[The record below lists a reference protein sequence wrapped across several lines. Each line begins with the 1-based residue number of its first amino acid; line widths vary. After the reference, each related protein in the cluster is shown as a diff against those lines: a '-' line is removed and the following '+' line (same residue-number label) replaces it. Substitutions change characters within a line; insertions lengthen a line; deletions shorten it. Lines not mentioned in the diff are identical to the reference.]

1 MIRHILLIKFK
12 TSATA
17 SDINILKA
25 SFESIPSNV
34 EGVSSVEWGLNNSL
48 EGKNKAY
55 THAVLMNFADEV
67 GRQNYLP
74 HPEHEQLK
82 LIFGPIL
89 EDLVVF
95 DYTID

>member
-12 TSATA
+12 TLAKA
-17 SDINILKA
+17 SEINRLKA
-25 SFESIPSNV
+25 CFESMPSHV
-34 EGVSSVEWGLNNSL
+34 EGVHSVEWGLNNSP

-55 THAVLMNFADEV
+55 THAVLMSFVDEA

-74 HPEHEQLK
+74 HPKHEQLK

-95 DYTID
+95 DYIVN

>member
-12 TSATA
+12 TSSTA
-17 SDINILKA
+17 SEINALKA
-25 SFESIPSNV
+25 SFESMPSNV
-34 EGVSSVEWGLNNSL
+34 EGVYSVEWGLNDSL

-55 THAVLMNFADEV
+55 THAVLMNFVDEA

-74 HPEHEQLK
+74 HPKHEQLK